1 MIIVSACLCGVNCKY
16 DGGNNLDER
25 VLKLLKEGK
34 AIPVCP
40 EQLGGQET
48 PRAPHEIVNGNGS
61 DVLAGKARIL
71 GPEGDDDV
79 TSEFLKGAYETLKIA
94 EAIGADTAI
103 LKARSPS
110 CGTGKIYDGTFSG
123 TKRPGNGV
131 ATELLL
137 SRGIKV
143 FTEEN
148 FDEVI
153 DIVATKMMKTC
164 ISDGDTKEE
173 IK

>member
-1 MIIVSACLCGVNCKY
+1 MIIVSACLCGINCKY

-25 VLKLLKEGK
+25 ILKLLKEGK

-48 PRAPHEIVNGNGS
+48 PRAPHEIVNGDGR
-61 DVLAGKARIL
+61 DVLSGNARIL
-71 GPEGDDDV
+71 GPEQDDV

-94 EAIGADTAI
+94 EAIGASTAI

-110 CGTGKIYDGTFSG
+110 CGTGTIYNGTFSG

-131 ATELLL
+131 TSELLL
-137 SRGIKV
+137 SKGLKV

-148 FDEVI
+148 IGEL
-153 DIVATKMMKTC
+153 
-164 ISDGDTKEE
+164 E
-173 IK
+173 I

>member
-1 MIIVSACLCGVNCKY
+1 MIIVSACLCGINCKY

-48 PRAPHEIVNGNGS
+48 PRAPHEIVNGNGL
-61 DVLAGKARIL
+61 DVLAGNAKIL

-79 TSEFLKGAYETLKIA
+79 TSEFLKGAHETLKIA
-94 EAIGADTAI
+94 EIVGANIAI

-110 CGTGKIYDGTFSG
+110 CGVYQIYDGTFSG
-123 TKRPGNGV
+123 TKRLGNGV
-131 ATELLL
+131 TAELLL
-137 SRGIKV
+137 SSGIKV

-148 FDEVI
+148 LDEI
-153 DIVATKMMKTC
+153 DFKD
-164 ISDGDTKEE
+164 ISEGKSITPINKGH
-173 IK
+173 IL

>member
-1 MIIVSACLCGVNCKY
+1 MIIVSACLCGINCKY

-40 EQLGGQET
+40 EQLGGQQT
-48 PRAPHEIVNGNGS
+48 PRAPHEIVNGSGI
-61 DVLAGKARIL
+61 DVLAGKARVL
-71 GPEGDDDV
+71 GPKGDDDV

-94 EAIGADTAI
+94 EAVSADIAI

-110 CGTGKIYDGTFSG
+110 CGTFHIYDGTFSG

-131 ATELLL
+131 TAELLL
-137 SRGIKV
+137 SKGMKV
-143 FTEEN
+143 FTEEDL
-148 FDEVI
+148 DE
-153 DIVATKMMKTC
+153 
-164 ISDGDTKEE
+164 SEL
-173 IK
+173 